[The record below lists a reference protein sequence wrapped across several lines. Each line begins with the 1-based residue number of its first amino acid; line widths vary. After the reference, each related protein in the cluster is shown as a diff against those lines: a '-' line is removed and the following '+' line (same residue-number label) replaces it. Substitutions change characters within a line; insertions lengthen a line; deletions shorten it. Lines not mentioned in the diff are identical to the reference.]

1 MLSHLRP
8 AVAMLVLFTLLLG
21 LAYPLAMTGVA
32 GLAFPT
38 QASGSPVRDGDR
50 LVGSAL
56 IGQAFTSDGY
66 FHPRPSASGYDAMA
80 SGGSNLGP
88 LSKKLI
94 DRVTGDLAA
103 LQSRGPVP
111 ADAVPADAVTA
122 SASGLDPDISP
133 QNALSQV
140 ARVAAARNLPADRV
154 TALVA
159 DQTAGRLFG
168 LLGEPRVNVLAL
180 NLALDKLAAN

>member
-8 AVAMLVLFTLLLG
+8 AFALLVLFTLLLG

-32 GLAFPT
+32 GLAFPV
-38 QASGSPVRDGDR
+38 QASGSPVRDGER
-50 LVGSAL
+50 LIGSAL
-56 IGQAFTSDGY
+56 IGQAFTSDSY

-94 DRVTGDLAA
+94 DRVTGDLAGA
-103 LQSRGPVP
+103 AGPVS
-111 ADAVPADAVTA
+111 ADAVTM

-133 QNALSQV
+133 QNAMSQA
-140 ARVAAARNLPADRV
+140 ARVAGARNVPVEKVA
-154 TALVA
+154 ALVT

>member
-8 AVAMLVLFTLLLG
+8 AITMLVLFTLLLG

-32 GLAFPT
+32 RLAFPT
-38 QASGSPVRDGDR
+38 LAAGSPVRDGDR

-66 FHPRPSASGYDAMA
+66 FHPRPSASDYDAMA

-94 DRVTGDLAA
+94 DRVTGDLALA
-103 LQSRGPVP
+103 QSPGP
-111 ADAVPADAVTA
+111 VPADAVTA

-133 QNALSQV
+133 ENALSQ
-140 ARVAAARNLPADRV
+140 AIRVAAARNLPADRV

-168 LLGEPRVNVLAL
+168 MIGEPRVNVLAL

>member
-8 AVAMLVLFTLLLG
+8 ACVLLVLFTLLLG

-32 GLAFPT
+32 GLVFPA
-38 QASGSPVRDGDR
+38 QASGSPVRVGER
-50 LVGSAL
+50 LIGSSL
-56 IGQAFTSDGY
+56 IGQAFASDGY
-66 FHPRPSASGYDAMA
+66 FHPRPSAPGYDAMA

-94 DRVTGDLAA
+94 DRVKGDLAGA
-103 LQSRGPVP
+103 AGPVP
-111 ADAVPADAVTA
+111 ADSVTL

-133 QNALSQV
+133 QNAVAQV
-140 ARVAAARNLPADRV
+140 VRVAAARNLPVEKV
-154 TALVA
+154 TALVT
-159 DQTAGRLFG
+159 DHTAGRLFG
-168 LLGEPRVNVLAL
+168 VIGEPRVNVLAL

>member
-8 AVAMLVLFTLLLG
+8 ALVLLAVFTLLLG

-32 GLAFPT
+32 GLAFPA

-50 LVGSAL
+50 LIGSAL

-94 DRVTGDLAA
+94 DRVTGDLAGA
-103 LQSRGPVP
+103 TGPVP
-111 ADAVPADAVTA
+111 ADAVTM

-133 QNALSQV
+133 QNAMAQTS
-140 ARVAAARNLPADRV
+140 RVATARNLPVDKV

-168 LLGEPRVNVLAL
+168 LIGEPRVNVLAL

>member
-8 AVAMLVLFTLLLG
+8 ALVLLALFTLLLG
-21 LAYPLAMTGVA
+21 LAYPLAMTGMA
-32 GLAFPT
+32 TLAFPA
-38 QASGSPVRDGDR
+38 QASGSQVRDGER
-50 LVGSAL
+50 LIGSAL

-66 FHPRPSASGYDAMA
+66 FQPRPSASGYDAMA

-103 LQSRGPVP
+103 AAGPVP
-111 ADAVPADAVTA
+111 ADAVTM

-133 QNALSQV
+133 QNAMVQT
-140 ARVAAARNLPADRV
+140 ARVAMARNLPVEKVA
-154 TALVA
+154 ALVTYH
-159 DQTAGRLFG
+159 TAGRTFG
-168 LLGEPRVNVLAL
+168 LIGEPRVNVLAL

>member
-1 MLSHLRP
+1 MLSHFRP
-8 AVAMLVLFTLLLG
+8 AFVLLFLFTLLLG
-21 LAYPLAMTGVA
+21 FAYPLAMTSVA
-32 GLAFPT
+32 NLAFPA
-38 QASGSPVRDGDR
+38 QASGSLVRDGDR
-50 LVGSAL
+50 LIGSAL
-56 IGQAFTSDGY
+56 IGQAFTSEGY

-94 DRVTGDLAA
+94 DRVTGDLAGA
-103 LQSRGPVP
+103 AGPVP
-111 ADAVPADAVTA
+111 ADAVTT

-140 ARVAAARNLPADRV
+140 ARVALARNLPSDKVA
-154 TALVA
+154 ALVG
-159 DQTAGRLFG
+159 DQTSQPLLG
-168 LLGEPRVNVLAL
+168 LIGEPRVNVLAL

>member
-1 MLSHLRP
+1 MISHLRP
-8 AVAMLVLFTLLLG
+8 AFVLLILFTVLLG

-32 GLAFPT
+32 GLAFPV
-38 QASGSPVRDGDR
+38 QAAGSPLRDGDR
-50 LVGSAL
+50 LVGSTL
-56 IGQAFTSDGY
+56 IGQPFTSEGY
-66 FHPRPSASGYDAMA
+66 FHPRPSAAGYDAMA

-88 LSKKLI
+88 LSKKLM
-94 DRVTGDLAA
+94 DRVTGDVAA
-103 LQSRGPVP
+103 LNRPGM
-111 ADAVPADAVTA
+111 VPADAVTA

-154 TALVA
+154 AALVA
-159 DQTAGRLFG
+159 DHTAGRLFG
-168 LLGEPRVNVLAL
+168 VIGEARVNVLAL